1 MKEFN
6 RIWRLLPSSPNVSVG
21 DLFLFKKEND
31 RFPTTTFGN
40 DNESGNENNRF
51 PNAAGRLT
59 LGNDDFMKKEGHPEL
74 VSGSTSWVV
83 NRGFTLIELL
93 VVVLIIGI
101 LAGVAL
107 PQYNVAVE
115 KSRLGAMIPNI
126 KTLKNAAELYY
137 MANGSYI
144 DDVSVL
150 DVGEI
155 SGCSVGINNG
165 QIYCGNN
172 GWYDWHIYGG
182 GNDEGSAGYTR
193 PKGEFK
199 TGIVMYGDH
208 SQTPG
213 VVECWA
219 KSDDTVA
226 KRVCKSM
233 GGVESRTQTCPPS
246 VGTCQIYRLP

>member
-1 MKEFN
+1 MKGFIDVSRAATPN
-6 RIWRLLPSSPNVSVG
+6 RRHSVRFLYGISSFRN
-21 DLFLFKKEND
+21 N
-31 RFPTTTFGN
+31 RFWTTTFQN
-40 DNESGNENNRF
+40 DATSISGRT
-51 PNAAGRLT
+51 AIA
-59 LGNDDFMKKEGHPEL
+59 
-74 VSGSTSWVV
+74 
-83 NRGFTLIELL
+83 GFTLIELL

-101 LAGVAL
+101 LAAVAL

-115 KSRLGAMIPNI
+115 KSRLGAMMPNI

-144 DDVSVL
+144 DDVSVM
-150 DVGEI
+150 DVSNIGGCTDI
-155 SGCSVGINNG
+155 GSG
-165 QIYCGNN
+165 QLLCGNN

-182 GNDEGSAGYTR
+182 GNDEASAGYTR

-199 TGIVMYGDH
+199 TGIVMYSDH

-233 GGVESRTQTCPPS
+233 GGTESRTQTCPPS

>member
-1 MKEFN
+1 MKKCTS
-6 RIWRLLPSSPNVSVG
+6 ILSSPRNLVG
-21 DLFLFKKEND
+21 DPLFRK
-31 RFPTTTFGN
+31 RTTTAKT
-40 DNESGNENNRF
+40 DSRLQHSGMTTITTRSRIKTLWDDGLTTG
-51 PNAAGRLT
+51 GRT
-59 LGNDDFMKKEGHPEL
+59 AN
-74 VSGSTSWVV
+74 TCTAIA
-83 NRGFTLIELL
+83 GFTLIELL

-101 LAGVAL
+101 LAAVAL

-115 KSRLGAMIPNI
+115 KSRLGAMMPNI

-137 MANGSYI
+137 MANGAYI
-144 DDVSVL
+144 DDVSVM
-150 DVGEI
+150 DISNI
-155 SGCSVGINNG
+155 SGCTDIGEG
-165 QIYCGNN
+165 QLLCGNN
-172 GWYDWHIYGG
+172 GWYDWRISDD
-182 GNDEGSAGYTR
+182 GNAEAAGGYTR
-193 PKGEFK
+193 PKGKFK

-233 GGVESRTQTCPPS
+233 GGTESRTQTCPPS